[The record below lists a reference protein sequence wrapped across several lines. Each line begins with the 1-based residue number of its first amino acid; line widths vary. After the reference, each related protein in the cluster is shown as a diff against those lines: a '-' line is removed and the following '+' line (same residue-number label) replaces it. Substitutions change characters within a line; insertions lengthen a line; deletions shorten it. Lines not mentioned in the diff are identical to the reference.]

1 MATRQKATR
10 LTGIVAAIMILM
22 VPAAALAQAYTV
34 VSGDSLWKIGQE
46 YGTTVDAIIGRNG
59 LVSTTIHPGQVLD
72 VPEVTG
78 AGDRPARSSPSIGAT
93 GQELELLA
101 RMIAAEAGDE
111 PYQGKVA
118 VGAVIVNRVKSAKF
132 PNTLTAVMY
141 QPGQFEPVTNGWL
154 WRAVVTQEDRA
165 AAQAAIRGED
175 PTNGALYFF
184 AFKKVTNGWL
194 WSRPWKTTIGNHR
207 FTA

>member
-1 MATRQKATR
+1 LATRHMATRLA
-10 LTGIVAAIMILM
+10 GIVAALVIVM
-22 VPAAALAQAYTV
+22 VPAAAFAQAYTV

-46 YGTTVDAIIGRNG
+46 HGTTVDAIIGRNG

-72 VPEVTG
+72 VPEATG
-78 AGDRPARSSPSIGAT
+78 AGEIGAT
-93 GQELELLA
+93 GQELDLLA
-101 RMIAAEAGDE
+101 RMIAAEAGSE

-118 VGAVIVNRVKSAKF
+118 VGAVIVNRVRSAKF
-132 PNTLTAVMY
+132 PDTLTGVMY
-141 QPGQFEPVTNGWL
+141 QRGQFEPVTNGWL
-154 WRAVVTQEDRA
+154 WRATVTQDDRA

-194 WSRPWKTTIGNHR
+194 WARPWRITIGSHR
-207 FTA
+207 FAA